1 MMLRQEHYF
10 SEREKDK
17 MTDNTTGIDYVERLE
32 ALLAETVKE
41 LRNCDIPIYSGLIII
56 KANHRAKSRFG
67 CCRKMNKGIGRHYF
81 EIEISA
87 RLAEVEDQKIK
98 EVIAHELLHTC
109 RGCQNHGQQWKSHAQ
124 RANQKLGY
132 NITTTT
138 RYEYFDL
145 SKPKMSEINKYK
157 IVCQNC
163 GTTTY
168 RKRQCKLVKYP
179 QNYRCIKCGGTLKVL
194 NCE

>member
-1 MMLRQEHYF
+1 M
-10 SEREKDK
+10 KK
-17 MTDNTTGIDYVERLE
+17 NTMDTDYVERLE
-32 ALLAETVKE
+32 NLLSETVDE
-41 LRNCDIPIYSGLIII
+41 LKKCDIPVYSGLIII

-67 CCRKMNKGIGRHYF
+67 CCRRMSKGIGRQYF

-109 RGCQNHGQQWKSHAQ
+109 RGCQNHGQQWKAYA
-124 RANQKLGY
+124 RRVKERLGY

-145 SKPKMSEINKYK
+145 TKPKMAETNKYK
-157 IVCQNC
+157 IVCQKC

-168 RKRQCKLVKYP
+168 RKRQCKLAKNP
-179 QNYRCIKCGGTLKVL
+179 QNYRCIKCGGTLKVVS
-194 NCE
+194 CE